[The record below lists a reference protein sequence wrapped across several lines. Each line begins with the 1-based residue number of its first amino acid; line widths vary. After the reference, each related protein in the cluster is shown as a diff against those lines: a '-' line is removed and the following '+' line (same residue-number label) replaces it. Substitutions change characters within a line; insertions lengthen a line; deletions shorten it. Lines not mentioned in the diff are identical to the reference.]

1 MRYLYLKY
9 QLYIAIIS
17 LNSSKQIPR
26 PKYLKHSGDKARNLP
41 MRIWLPNLANLPPW
55 FRTTLRILQNKNG
68 IFTQTRVLPC
78 SSSTLVEKE
87 KNTIGIKTVGFQ
99 LKKKKVLK
107 PKV

>member
-1 MRYLYLKY
+1 MPDEALFLRYLYLKY

-55 FRTTLRILQNKNG
+55 FRTTLRILQNKMA
-68 IFTQTRVLPC
+68 FSHKLTFFLVLAA
-78 SSSTLVEKE
+78 L
-87 KNTIGIKTVGFQ
+87 
-99 LKKKKVLK
+99 
-107 PKV
+107 